1 MSTTVTHTEVIVHP
15 LVLLSAT
22 DHYNRIAKDTRKRVV
37 GVLLGSRERRK
48 NVDTVDITNSFAVP
62 FEEELNNPKV
72 WFLDHNFLDSMYWM
86 FKKVNT
92 REEIVGFYSSG
103 PKIKENDLKI
113 SSMIK
118 GFCGREPVFVVI
130 DVRPGTVGLPT
141 TAYEA
146 VEEVEVN
153 GKEIHRVFKHI
164 SCSIAA
170 EEAEEVGVEHLLRDI
185 NDPSTSTVALQ
196 IQRKVNGLTG
206 LLNRLSEIKEYL
218 EKIVDGKMP
227 INNQITYNLQNIF
240 NLLPNLNVEEL
251 VRSMLVKT
259 NDIHLVIYLS
269 SLIRSVLAL
278 HELLTNKIKYK
289 GMDDVLDKTAG
300 IEDSAEAKEKDTLKT
315 EKASSPSPVA
325 KK

>member
-1 MSTTVTHTEVIVHP
+1 MATTPSVKTEVIVHP
-15 LVLLSAT
+15 LVLLSVT
-22 DHYNRIAKDTRKRVV
+22 DHYNRVGNARKRVV
-37 GVLLGSRERRK
+37 GVLLGSRVHSK
-48 NVDTVDITNSFAVP
+48 SVDRVDITNSFAVP
-62 FEEELNNPKV
+62 FEEEANNAKV
-72 WFLDHNFLDSMYWM
+72 WFLDHNFLDNMYWM

-113 SSMIK
+113 SSLIK
-118 GFCGREPVFVVI
+118 RFCGKEPVFVVI
-130 DVRPGTVGLPT
+130 DVRPGIVGLPT

-146 VEEVEVN
+146 TDELELD

-164 SCSIAA
+164 PCSIEA

-185 NDPSTSTVALQ
+185 NDPSTSTLALQ
-196 IQRKVNGLTG
+196 IQQKVNGLTG
-206 LLNRLSEIKEYL
+206 LLGRLTEIKAYL
-218 EKIVDGKMP
+218 EKVVNGTIP

-259 NDIHLVIYLS
+259 NDMHLVIYLS

-278 HELLTNKIKYK
+278 HGLLTNKIKYK
-289 GMDDVLDKTAG
+289 DLDNVLDKTAG
-300 IEDSAEAKEKDTLKT
+300 LEETEKKEKEKAEKTASAEKT
-315 EKASSPSPVA
+315 EVSKD
-325 KK
+325 

>member
-1 MSTTVTHTEVIVHP
+1 MSVATEAIVHP
-15 LVLLSAT
+15 LVLLSVT
-22 DHYNRIAKDTRKRVV
+22 DHYNRVAKDTRKRVV

-48 NVDTVDITNSFAVP
+48 NTDRVDITNSFAVP

-72 WFLDHNFLDSMYWM
+72 WFLDHNFLETMYWM

-92 REEIVGFYSSG
+92 TEEIVGFYSSG
-103 PKIKENDLKI
+103 PRIKENDLKI

-118 GFCGREPVFVVI
+118 KFCEHEPVFVVI

-141 TAYEA
+141 TAYQA
-146 VEEVEVN
+146 TEEVELD
-153 GKEIHRVFKHI
+153 GKEIQRVFKHI
-164 SCSIAA
+164 SCSIEA

-196 IQRKVNGLTG
+196 IQQKVNGLTG
-206 LLNRLSEIKEYL
+206 LLGRLTEIKSYL
-218 EKIVDGKMP
+218 EKVVDGKIP

-251 VRSMLVKT
+251 VRSILVKT
-259 NDIHLVIYLS
+259 NDMHLVIYIS

-278 HELLTNKIKYK
+278 HGLLTNKIKYK
-289 GMDDVLDKTAG
+289 DMDNVLDRTAG
-300 IEDSAEAKEKDTLKT
+300 IDESSSESKEKETQP
-315 EKASSPSPVA
+315 PSLS
-325 KK
+325 KD